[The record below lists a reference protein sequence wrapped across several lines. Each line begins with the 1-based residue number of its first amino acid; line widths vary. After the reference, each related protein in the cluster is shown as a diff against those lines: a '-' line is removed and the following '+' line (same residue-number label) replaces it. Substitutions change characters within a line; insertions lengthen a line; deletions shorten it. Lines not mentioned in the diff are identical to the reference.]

1 MNQADQHP
9 IHVSGDILR
18 DSRTSPANFAPILSM
33 AAKEFERIDAYV
45 AGLKNRLALELAKQ
59 KIGMYCSPTSLA
71 EELQR
76 ETARLEA
83 SRLTLLGLRAI
94 EEARDAQP
102 PVPAP
107 ARSTKLT
114 FDKQTGSM
122 VEG

>member
-1 MNQADQHP
+1 MNPAEQQP
-9 IHVSGDILR
+9 IHVSGEILR
-18 DSRTSPANFAPILSM
+18 DSRTAPANLGPIILKV
-33 AAKEFERIDAYV
+33 AEEFYRIDARV
-45 AGLKNRLALELAKQ
+45 ADLKNRLALELAKQ
-59 KIGMYCSPTSLA
+59 KIGMHCSPTSLA

-94 EEARDAQP
+94 EAARDAQP

-114 FDKQTGSM
+114 FDRQTSSM